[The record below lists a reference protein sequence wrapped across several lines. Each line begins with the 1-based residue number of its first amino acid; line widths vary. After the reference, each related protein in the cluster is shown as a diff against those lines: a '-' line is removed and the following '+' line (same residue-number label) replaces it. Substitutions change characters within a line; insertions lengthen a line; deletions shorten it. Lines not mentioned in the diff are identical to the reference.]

1 MFLRTRVMLS
11 ITGLMFLAVQANAQ
25 DTPEQRAPDMTR
37 YLVVAAGRLQEAES
51 EEDDEARLTEYQAA
65 LDLVYEAIEDDPG
78 NPAVYYHLGWAH
90 RGLHNFAAADSAFD
104 KAEEIY
110 PAYFD
115 EEFGTASMR
124 EASWIDAYNDALGR
138 ADAGDS
144 EGAVDLFRLANVL
157 YELRP
162 EAFLMLGTYLYNLGD
177 TEGSIEAWAGAV
189 RVIDSPD
196 SRPLDEE
203 DRVMWEEQHWGMA
216 QSNLAQLLGS
226 VGRTEESIPIYEAML
241 ERDPD
246 NTQLQSQMASAMAQ
260 AGQGEDALSI
270 YDEILASDDG
280 SPLDYFNAG
289 ITLYQAESY
298 DKAAIAF
305 EKVVARAPMYRDAL
319 QNLAQTLALTDQF
332 EQQLPYSETL
342 LELDP
347 RNDIVLQMHA
357 IALVQLERQQE
368 ATEFLT
374 QMQDLDFI
382 VDNLQLQP
390 LQEGGRVSGLVVNK
404 TLEPGSSVT
413 LRFTFYD
420 TEGNS
425 LGTADQDVSLS
436 DPEVAME
443 FTLAYDA
450 DTMVL
455 GYGYEVVE

>member
-1 MFLRTRVMLS
+1 MFLRTGIMLS
-11 ITGLMFLAVQANAQ
+11 VTGLMFLAVQANAQ
-25 DTPEQRAPDMTR
+25 DIPEQRTPDMTR
-37 YLVVAAGRLQEAES
+37 YLVVAAGRLQEAQS
-51 EEDDEARLTEYQAA
+51 EVDDEARLVEYRTA

-90 RGLHNFAAADSAFD
+90 RGLHDFAAADSAFD

-124 EASWIDAYNDALGR
+124 EAAWIDAYNDALGR

-144 EGAVDLFRLANVL
+144 EGAVEFFRLANGV
-157 YELRP
+157 YDLRP

-177 TEGSIEAWAGAV
+177 TEGSIESWADAI

-196 SRPLDEE
+196 SRPQDEE
-203 DRVMWEEQHWGMA
+203 ARVTWEEQHWVLA
-216 QSNLAQLLGS
+216 QSNLASLLGS
-226 VGRTEESIPIYEAML
+226 VGRGEEAIPIYEAML

-260 AGQGEDALSI
+260 AGQGDDALSI
-270 YDEILASDDG
+270 YDEILASEDAN
-280 SPLDYFNAG
+280 PLDYFNAG
-289 ITLYQAESY
+289 IILYQAESY

-319 QNLAQTLALTDQF
+319 QNLAQTLALTDRF
-332 EQQLPYSETL
+332 EEQLSYSEKL

-374 QMQDLDFI
+374 KMQELDFV
-382 VDNLQLQP
+382 VDGLMLQP
-390 LQEGGRVSGLVVNK
+390 LQEGGRVSGIVVNK

-420 TEGNS
+420 AEGNS
-425 LGTADQDVSLS
+425 LGTAEQDVSLS

-443 FTLAYDA
+443 FSISYDA
-450 DTMVL
+450 DAMVL

>member
-1 MFLRTRVMLS
+1 MFLRTGIMLS
-11 ITGLMFLAVQANAQ
+11 VTGLMFLAVQANAQ
-25 DTPEQRAPDMTR
+25 DIPEQRTPDMTR
-37 YLVVAAGRLQEAES
+37 YLVVAAGRLQEAQS
-51 EEDDEARLTEYQAA
+51 EVDDEARLVEYRTA

-90 RGLHNFAAADSAFD
+90 RGLHDFAAADSAFD

-124 EASWIDAYNDALGR
+124 EAAWIDAYNDALGR

-144 EGAVDLFRLANVL
+144 EGAVEFFRLANGV
-157 YELRP
+157 YDLRP

-177 TEGSIEAWAGAV
+177 TEGSIESWADAI

-196 SRPLDEE
+196 SRPQDEE
-203 DRVMWEEQHWGMA
+203 ARVTWEEQHWVLA
-216 QSNLAQLLGS
+216 QSNLASLLGS
-226 VGRTEESIPIYEAML
+226 VGRGEEAIPIYEAML

-260 AGQGEDALSI
+260 AGLGEDALSI
-270 YDEILASDDG
+270 YDEILASEDAN
-280 SPLDYFNAG
+280 PLDYFNAG
-289 ITLYQAESY
+289 IILYQAESY

-305 EKVVARAPMYRDAL
+305 EKVVVRAPMYRDAL
-319 QNLAQTLALTDQF
+319 QNLAQTLALTDRF
-332 EQQLPYSETL
+332 EEQLSYSEKL

-374 QMQDLDFI
+374 KMQELDFV
-382 VDNLQLQP
+382 VDGLMLQP
-390 LQEGGRVSGLVVNK
+390 LQEGGRVSGIVVNK

-420 TEGNS
+420 AEGNS
-425 LGTADQDVSLS
+425 LGTAEQDVSLS

-443 FTLAYDA
+443 FSISYDA
-450 DTMVL
+450 DAMVL